1 MAAYSM
7 PRVGARYVFFLK
19 SVGDE
24 DSFQVITAYELQQ
37 GGKVSPLDA
46 SGKFEPYSGMEQAT
60 FIGQLK
66 NAIAGK

>member
-1 MAAYSM
+1 ML
-7 PRVGARYVFFLK
+7 RVGARYVFFLK

-24 DSFQVITAYELQQ
+24 DSFQVITAYELRQE
-37 GGKVSPLDA
+37 GKVFPLDD
-46 SGKFEPYSGMEQAT
+46 SGQFGLYRGMEQVT